1 MKSIARILSA
11 VIALAVVGTY
21 SLHWMQNRPTVP
33 VVARA
38 RVANALSARTAV
50 PTNRIET
57 RHYLITSTATRD
69 RTQLVASTVESLH
82 DAYVRFFGEMLGP
95 DRDKRGMQLVLYRD
109 RPEFQAHNDSMPWA
123 EAFYRAPV
131 CRAYFEEGAR
141 NPYHWMLHE
150 ATHQLNNEVAHF
162 KLRKWMDEG
171 LATYFGTSELRDG
184 KLILGRIDAQTY
196 PIWWLPRLS
205 LSGDLQADIA
215 SGKIIP
221 LRQVISGTGGP
232 DIDHNVNLY
241 YIEYWSLTH
250 FLFHA
255 GNGKYANGYKHL
267 IATNGSVENFESAI
281 GPVEKV
287 QDEWYAYLRAKAAE
301 ISGPANSN
309 VRIVT
314 PI

>member
-1 MKSIARILSA
+1 MKASTQIMVA
-11 VIALAVVGTY
+11 AVVLVMADSY
-21 SLHWMQNRPTVP
+21 SLHLMQHRSTVSTTP
-33 VVARA
+33 PAGT
-38 RVANALSARTAV
+38 ANALSVRAVV

-57 RHYLITSTATRD
+57 RHYLITSTATND
-69 RTQLVASTVESLH
+69 NTQRVASAVESLH
-82 DAYVRFFGEMLGP
+82 DAYVMFFGEMLGP

-109 RPEFQAHNDSMPWA
+109 RLEFQAHNDSMPWA

-131 CRAYFEEGAR
+131 CRAYFDGEVR

-196 PIWWLPRLS
+196 PIWWLPSLS

-221 LRQVISGTGGP
+221 LRQIISGTGGP

-250 FLFHA
+250 FLLHA

-267 IATNGSVENFESAI
+267 IATDGSVESFESAI

-287 QDEWYAYLRAKAAE
+287 QDEWYAYLRARTAE
-301 ISGPANSN
+301 ISGSANSN
-309 VRIVT
+309 DRIVT